1 MRAQPSRL
9 TLGAI
14 MAALICLG
22 MGPVLA
28 AEPAATSEE
37 AAPEALPQGA
47 ATAAAADLEASAIE
61 ALGVAEG
68 KPIDT
73 GFVFID
79 GRYVEAPYTVSRR
92 GRQISINGI
101 LIYQWAEWPLMDR
114 HVKEDPGPPP
124 EEYEKF
130 KSFGDIITG
139 NVKEVLNSHLER
151 KRRYLYEHF
160 PEEEA
165 KKKML
170 EYYRQCPF
178 VASARFVPEW
188 GHVEIITKRGKKQNM
203 NLGAPLPHTVLHW
216 DFGAQD
222 VLRGLE
228 DCRNSYMW
236 SLSENDTLFFFG
248 VPFNEYGAQMRPSG
262 FYSSPWQHPG
272 DLKLMVEVLTSARSE
287 AEKIELLGRMDFLPS
302 PNAGKFLH
310 PVFAAL
316 AAETKGYY
324 ETLIR
329 NFRPSAQL
337 DERIAEMVKKS
348 GVTPRTLK
356 DLPDEIPWDRA
367 ERLDKEKREKE
378 KREKEEQEKQQGAGE
393 KPAPAPDAGP

>member
-1 MRAQPSRL
+1 MRAL
-9 TLGAI
+9 MLL
-14 MAALICLG
+14 LIAG
-22 MGPVLA
+22 MVVAGVGFRA
-28 AEPAATSEE
+28 VVATGEE
-37 AAPEALPQGA
+37 AVPEALPQGSA
-47 ATAAAADLEASAIE
+47 AAAAADLEASAVR
-61 ALGVAEG
+61 ALGVVEG

-73 GFVFID
+73 GFVFVD
-79 GRYVEAPYTVSRR
+79 GCYVEAPYTVSRR

-114 HVKEDPGPPP
+114 HVREDPGPPP
-124 EEYEKF
+124 KEYENM
-130 KSFGDIITG
+130 KSFND
-139 NVKEVLNSHLER
+139 VLASDSMAEWLNCHLER

-178 VASARFVPEW
+178 VASVNVPAE
-188 GHVEIITKRGKKQNM
+188 GPVEIVTKSGKKENM
-203 NLGAPLPHTVLHW
+203 TTTPPLPHMPGHW

-228 DCRNSYMW
+228 DWRNLLTRF
-236 SLSENDTLFFFG
+236 LSENETRFFFG
-248 VPFNEYGAQMRPSG
+248 VPFQAYGTEI
-262 FYSSPWQHPG
+262 SPRGYYPTSWQRPG
-272 DLKLMVEVLTSARSE
+272 DLKLMVEILTSARSE
-287 AEKIELLGRMDFLPS
+287 AEKIELLGRLEFLPS

-316 AAETKGYY
+316 AAETKGHY

-337 DERIAEMVKKS
+337 AERIAEMVKKS
-348 GVTPRTLK
+348 GVTPRTIK
-356 DLPDEIPWDRA
+356 ELPDEIPWDRA
-367 ERLDKEKREKE
+367 ERLDKEKRERE
-378 KREKEEQEKQQGAGE
+378 KQEKEEQEKGQGAVE
-393 KPAPAPDAGP
+393 KN

>member
-1 MRAQPSRL
+1 MRKLSLLMVAGMVVVGVAFR
-9 TLGAI
+9 
-14 MAALICLG
+14 AA
-22 MGPVLA
+22 
-28 AEPAATSEE
+28 AATGEE

-61 ALGVAEG
+61 ALGVVEG
-68 KPIDT
+68 KPIDS

-92 GRQISINGI
+92 GRQIFINDV
-101 LIYQWAEWPLMDR
+101 LIYQWPEWPLMDR
-114 HVKEDPGPPP
+114 HVREDPGPPP
-124 EEYEKF
+124 KEYEKLT
-130 KSFGDIITG
+130 SFAEIIED
-139 NVKEVLNSHLER
+139 KEWLNSHLYQ

-160 PEEEA
+160 PEKEA
-165 KKKML
+165 NEKMM

-178 VASARFVPEW
+178 VASARYVPEW
-188 GHVEIITKRGKKQNM
+188 GHVEIITKSGKKENI
-203 NLGAPLPHTVLHW
+203 NLGHPLPHTVLHW

-228 DCRNSYMW
+228 DWRNLLTR
-236 SLSENDTLFFFG
+236 SLSENGLLFFFG
-248 VPFNEYGAQMRPSG
+248 VPFNEYYAQIRPRG
-262 FYSSPWQHPG
+262 FYLPFWKHPG
-272 DLKLMVEVLTSARSE
+272 DLKLMVEILTSARFE
-287 AEKIELLGRMDFLPS
+287 AEKIELLGRMEFLPS

-310 PVFAAL
+310 PVFAAK
-316 AAETKGYY
+316 AAETRGYY

-329 NFRPSAQL
+329 NFRPSARL

-348 GVTPRTLK
+348 GDTPRTLK

-378 KREKEEQEKQQGAGE
+378 KREEQEKQQGAGE
-393 KPAPAPDAGP
+393 KN

>member
-9 TLGAI
+9 THGAI

-28 AEPAATSEE
+28 AEPAATGKE

-47 ATAAAADLEASAIE
+47 AAASATDLEASAIE

-92 GRQISINGI
+92 GRQIFINDI
-101 LIYQWAEWPLMDR
+101 LVCQQGEWPVADR
-114 HVKEDPGPPP
+114 HVREDPGPPP
-124 EEYEKF
+124 KEYENM
-130 KSFGDIITG
+130 KSFND
-139 NVKEVLNSHLER
+139 VLASDSMAEWLNCHLER

-165 KKKML
+165 DEKML

-178 VASARFVPEW
+178 VASARLVPEE
-188 GHVEIITKRGKKQNM
+188 GPVKVITKSGKEENM
-203 NLGAPLPHTVLHW
+203 NLGPPLPHTVLHW
-216 DFGAQD
+216 DYGVRD
-222 VLRGLE
+222 VLGGLE
-228 DCRNSYMW
+228 VWRR
-236 SLSENDTLFFFG
+236 SLTQTLLENHTLFLFG
-248 VPFNEYGAQMRPSG
+248 VPLEGGCTAEYPG
-262 FYSSPWQHPG
+262 FPKGYFVPWFQRSHYSV
-272 DLKLMVEVLTSARSE
+272 DLQLMVEILTSERSE
-287 AEKIELLGRMDFLPS
+287 AEKIELVGRMEFLPS
-302 PNAGKFLH
+302 PNMAKLRH
-310 PVFAAL
+310 PSFADR
-316 AAETKGYY
+316 AAEIRGYY
-324 ETLIR
+324 EALIR

-337 DERIAEMVKKS
+337 DERIAEMVEKS
-348 GVTPRTLK
+348 GVTPRTIQ
-356 DLPDEIPWDRA
+356 DLPDEIPWDRS

-378 KREKEEQEKQQGAGE
+378 KREKEEREKQQGAGE
-393 KPAPAPDAGP
+393 KN